1 MRQFLKQQQS
11 SSLTDLLASLSQRPK
26 KVKTI
31 KLMQRQKT
39 KKKNSQMT
47 IRAQGNFKEKCF
59 VGHRDLQFPEEE

>member
-39 KKKNSQMT
+39 KKKNSHKT

-59 VGHRDLQFPEEE
+59 VGHRDSLFLEEE